1 MPRKINFPPI
11 PGTEDEQWDELAAEF
26 GMKKEEIKKIVFPS
40 WMFDKGFINKWG
52 VRKMLLNKGYKQ
64 IIQPEEDD
72 PEKTY
77 NEWLKEHPFTKK
89 WHETCPYFQ
98 EGNPHY
104 EKPRKAEII
113 NKQEKINIEDMDYPK
128 PTRKEI
134 EINKEHGRAG
144 AYYSTGEDRFEET
157 MKDPRDIYITEN
169 NRNLEREVVEEG
181 LKKYKEKLKTEPWT
195 LVDDQVPV
203 GTQVNG
209 VEVIKPQTDF
219 NDTDQDYGC
228 DEKQN
233 LTLGEH
239 ILKEY
244 AKDKKREEIKRDMSK
259 YIMNDQEEE
268 KIKNMLN
275 LKEAKK
281 DNDAVV
287 PGDFDGICH
296 DLMALHARKN
306 KDYGNAA
313 DASYREFGLV
323 SYIIRLNDKMN
334 RLKSLTKPGV
344 EQEVKGESIEDT
356 LMDLAAYAIMA
367 IESLRN

>member
-1 MPRKINFPPI
+1 MSLDDLKLTP
-11 PGTEDEQWDELAAEF
+11 EEEQQA
-26 GMKKEEIKKIVFPS
+26 KEYEKWLEKHPFIKK
-40 WMFDKGFINKWG
+40 
-52 VRKMLLNKGYKQ
+52 
-64 IIQPEEDD
+64 
-72 PEKTY
+72 
-77 NEWLKEHPFTKK
+77 WLV
-89 WHETCPYFQ
+89 TCPG
-98 EGNPHY
+98 EVGRASPVY
-104 EKPRKAEII
+104 EKPKYAETI
-113 NKQEKINIEDMDYPK
+113 NENEINIEDMDYPK

-134 EINKEHGRAG
+134 EINRQNGRAG
-144 AYYSTGEDRFEET
+144 AYYSTGVMEKRPKRYEER
-157 MKDPRDIYITEN
+157 MLD
-169 NRNLEREVVEEG
+169 ERGIVRPGELIDG
-181 LKKYKEKLKTEPWT
+181 
-195 LVDDQVPV
+195 QIPV
-203 GTQVNG
+203 GHNYNG
-209 VEVIKPQTDF
+209 VEVVNPQTDF

-268 KIKNMLN
+268 KIKNMLH

-323 SYIIRLNDKMN
+323 SYVIRLNDKMN

-344 EQEVKGESIEDT
+344 EQEVKSESIEDT

-367 IESLRN
+367 IESLRS

>member
-1 MPRKINFPPI
+1 MSK
-11 PGTEDEQWDELAAEF
+11 
-26 GMKKEEIKKIVFPS
+26 EIKIETGTKPIIRP
-40 WMFDKGFINKWG
+40 DK
-52 VRKMLLNKGYKQ
+52 L
-64 IIQPEEDD
+64 
-72 PEKTY
+72 
-77 NEWLKEHPFTKK
+77 
-89 WHETCPYFQ
+89 
-98 EGNPHY
+98 
-104 EKPRKAEII
+104 
-113 NKQEKINIEDMDYPK
+113 
-128 PTRKEI
+128 TRKEMA
-134 EINKEHGRAG
+134 INAMNGRAC
-144 AYYSTGEDRFEET
+144 YYSDGEDRFEDHMIDIEERK
-157 MKDPRDIYITEN
+157 KDLRDVYIAEN
-169 NRNLEREVVEEG
+169 NHNPQRQEER
-181 LKKYKEKLKTEPWT
+181 LKTSPWT

-209 VEVIKPQTDF
+209 VEVIKPQTEF
-219 NDTDQDYGC
+219 NDTDPDYNC

-268 KIKNMLN
+268 KIKNMLH
-275 LKEAKK
+275 LKETKK

-287 PGDFDGICH
+287 HGDFDGICR

-313 DASYREFGLV
+313 DDSYKEFGLV

-344 EQEVKGESIEDT
+344 EQEVKNESIEDT

-367 IESLRN
+367 IESLRH